1 LIVNSTDIKGLKK
14 FRTGKV
20 RDIYDLGDEL
30 LIIATDRI
38 SAFDVVMP
46 NGIPDKGKV
55 LTQLSVFWFNFTQD
69 IVKNHLVTADTEEII
84 SKLENCGVPNT
95 LDYVDILDGRSMIT
109 RKAEPL
115 PVECIVRGYISGS
128 AWKEYKQLVAN
139 AKNGK
144 VNLHGI
150 ELPPNLRES
159 DKLPQPI
166 FTPSTK
172 EEVGKHDVNISQE
185 KMIEIL
191 GRSTTEEVIEKSLA
205 IYNKAAEYALERGII
220 IADTK
225 FEFGKI
231 DGELILIDE
240 VLTPD
245 SSRFWDVETY
255 TPGGPQPSFDKQY
268 VRDWLDS
275 IGFNREPP
283 GPILPDEVVAQ
294 TSEKYREA
302 YRRIVG
308 KELL

>member
-1 LIVNSTDIKGLKK
+1 MIVVKTEISGLTK

-20 RDIYDLGDEL
+20 RDVYDLGDEL

-38 SAFDVVMP
+38 SAYDVVMP
-46 NGIPDKGKV
+46 NGIPDKGRV
-55 LTQLSVFWFNFTQD
+55 LTQLSLFWFDLTQD
-69 IVKNHLVTADTEEII
+69 IVKNHLITADIQDII
-84 SKLENCGVPNT
+84 SKLESCGITNAKEYEQV
-95 LDYVDILDGRSMIT
+95 LEGRSMIV
-109 RKAEPL
+109 RKAEPF

-128 AWKEYKQLVAN
+128 AWKEYKQLLDN
-139 AKNGK
+139 AKDGM
-144 VNLHGI
+144 VDLHGVV
-150 ELPPNLRES
+150 LPSNLVES

-172 EEVGKHDVNISQE
+172 EEVGTHDVNISQE
-185 KMIEIL
+185 KMIQIL
-191 GRSTTEEVIEKSLA
+191 GAECAEELINKSLA
-205 IYNKAAEYALERGII
+205 IYAKAAEYALKHGII

-225 FEFGKI
+225 FEFGRF
-231 DGELILIDE
+231 GEEVILIDE

-255 TPGGPQPSFDKQY
+255 KPGGSQPSFDKQY

-283 GPILPDEVVAQ
+283 APKLPDEVIRR

-302 YRRIVG
+302 YRRLVG
-308 KELL
+308 KELR

>member
-1 LIVNSTDIKGLKK
+1 MIVVKTEISGLTK

-20 RDIYDLGDEL
+20 RDVYDLGDEL

-38 SAFDVVMP
+38 SAYDVVMP
-46 NGIPDKGKV
+46 NGIPDKGRV
-55 LTQLSVFWFNFTQD
+55 LTQLSLFWFDLTQD
-69 IVKNHLVTADTEEII
+69 IVRNHLITADIQDII
-84 SKLENCGVPNT
+84 SKLESCGITNAKEYEQV
-95 LDYVDILDGRSMIT
+95 LEGRSMIV
-109 RKAEPL
+109 RKAEPF

-128 AWKEYKQLVAN
+128 AWKEYKQLLDN
-139 AKNGK
+139 AKDGT
-144 VNLHGI
+144 VDLHGVV
-150 ELPPNLRES
+150 LPSNLVES

-172 EEVGKHDVNISQE
+172 EEVGTHDVNISQE
-185 KMIEIL
+185 KMVQIL
-191 GRSTTEEVIEKSLA
+191 GSEYAEELINKSLA
-205 IYNKAAEYALERGII
+205 IYAKAAEYALKHGII

-225 FEFGKI
+225 FEFGKF
-231 DGELILIDE
+231 GEEVILIDE

-255 TPGGPQPSFDKQY
+255 KPGGSQPSFDKQY

-283 GPILPDEVVAQ
+283 APELPDEVIRR

-302 YRRIVG
+302 YRRLVG
-308 KELL
+308 KELG